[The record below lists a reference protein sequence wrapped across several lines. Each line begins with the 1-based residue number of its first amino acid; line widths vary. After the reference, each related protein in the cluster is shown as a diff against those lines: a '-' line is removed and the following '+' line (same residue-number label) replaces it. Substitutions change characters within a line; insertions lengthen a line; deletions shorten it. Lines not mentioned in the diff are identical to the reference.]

1 MTEQSPSSR
10 DVKQRPSGD
19 GLLALLCVAQLVL
32 TLDFSIVNVALP
44 TIQRE
49 LHFSEANLQWIVTG
63 YALTFGSLLLLS
75 GRAGDLLGRRRL
87 LVIGLI
93 VFVVSSL
100 TCGLAQSSL
109 MLVTSRIAQGIGGA
123 MISPTALALLTT
135 NNPEGPARNR
145 AIGLWQAAAAGGA
158 SLGVV
163 LGGVLVEYVNWRAIF
178 LINVPI
184 VAILLFF
191 IPRRLAPSTPQV
203 GVRLDFTGATL
214 VTFSLASLIF
224 GLSNGEQRG
233 FTSVGTLLAAAGFVV
248 LGAAFL
254 VVERHVPSPMVP
266 FGILASRTRR
276 AADGAMLVMG
286 TIVVAYVYFASLYL
300 QRVLRFSPLVTGLCF
315 IPATLTVMGTSTL
328 LTRRLLSRI
337 GVKPILIAGFTCIGL
352 GQFWLSHITSG
363 GSYGVSVLPG
373 LLLTAFGMGLS
384 FPAASVGAITGV
396 VPGEQGSAA
405 ALFNTSQQVGS
416 AVGLSLLATI
426 AATASRGVGG
436 TLVGGFRVSYL
447 VATAIAAL
455 GIILI
460 STMLSGRQ
468 CQVELARQ
476 RGTAHASSRP

>member
-1 MTEQSPSSR
+1 MTESSPASSGAE
-10 DVKQRPSGD
+10 KTASGD
-19 GLLALLCVAQLVL
+19 SLLALLCVAQLVL

-49 LHFSEANLQWIVTG
+49 LHFSQANLQWIVTG

-87 LVIGLI
+87 LVIGLL

-100 TCGLAQSSL
+100 TCGLAQTSL
-109 MLVTSRIAQGIGGA
+109 MLVSSRIAQGVGGA

-163 LGGVLVEYVNWRAIF
+163 LGGILVEYVNWRAIF

-184 VAILLFF
+184 VAILLLL
-191 IPRRLAPSTPQV
+191 IPRTLAPSTPKA
-203 GVRLDFTGATL
+203 GVRLDYTGAAL
-214 VTFSLASLIF
+214 VTISLASLIF

-233 FTSVGTLLAAAGFVV
+233 FTSAGTLIAAVAFVG
-248 LGAAFL
+248 LGASFL
-254 VVERHVPSPMVP
+254 VVERHVSSPMVP
-266 FGILASRTRR
+266 FSLLKSRTRR

-286 TIVVAYVYFASLYL
+286 TIVVAYVYFASIYL

-328 LTRRLLSRI
+328 LTRRLLSRV
-337 GVKPILIAGFTCIGL
+337 GVKPILIGGFTSIGL
-352 GQFWLSHITSG
+352 GQLWLSHITSG
-363 GSYGVSVLPG
+363 GSYGVNVLPG
-373 LLLTAFGMGLS
+373 LLLTAFGMGLA
-384 FPAASVGAITGV
+384 FPASSIGAISGV
-396 VPGEQGSAA
+396 APSDQGSAA
-405 ALFNTSQQVGS
+405 GLFNTSQQVGS

-426 AATASRGVGG
+426 AATTSRVGG
-436 TLVGGFRVSYL
+436 TLAGGFRVSYL
-447 VATAIAAL
+447 VATGIAAL
-455 GIILI
+455 GIIMI
-460 STMLSGRQ
+460 ATMLSGRQ

-476 RGTAHASSRP
+476 TGTAHASP